1 MLISHPGAPA
11 IDTHAHLD
19 EMEDLDGIVA
29 RARQAGVTAI
39 VSVGSNHL
47 SNERTL
53 LIAERFPSYVLPA
66 LGLHP
71 WEIGPL
77 GTDGIEAAIRHIEEN
92 IGRAAGVGEVG
103 LDYDKRV
110 LHVSPKELQHEVL
123 RRLLALAERH
133 GKPVMLHSRYAWKDA
148 FELVTQ
154 AGVQR
159 VVFHWYTG
167 FSSVLRDIIH
177 KGYFISATPAAEY
190 HNEHQRAIKEVPL
203 ENLLLETD
211 SPVTYGRETRYRAE
225 PADVARSLQAAAR
238 LRGIPPE
245 QIADQTTRNAAAFLG
260 LPAGGLQRAADA

>member
-1 MLISHPGAPA
+1 MSASLGAPA

-19 EMEDLDGIVA
+19 EMQDLDGVIA
-29 RARQAGVTAI
+29 RARRAGVVA
-39 VSVGSNHL
+39 VVAVGSSHR
-47 SNERTL
+47 SNQQTL
-53 LIAERFPSYVLPA
+53 LIAQRFPSYVYPA

-77 GTDGIEAAIRHIEEN
+77 GSDGVEGAIRHIEEN
-92 IGRAAGVGEVG
+92 IEQVSGIGEVG

-110 LHVSPKELQHEVL
+110 LKVSPKDLQHVVL

-190 HNEHQRAIKEVPL
+190 HDEHQRAIKEVPL

-211 SPVTYGRETRYRAE
+211 SPVTYGREVRYRAE

-245 QIADQTTRNAAAFLG
+245 QIAGQTTRNAAAFLG
-260 LPAGGLQRAADA
+260 LPSGWLQRAAEA